1 MEHNVPIIVIDLDAR
16 VVNRCQQL
24 GHYAIH
30 GSCDSQPVLQAAR
43 VKSARLMVISTGYP
57 VSSLVTAQVALQL
70 NPELDVVARVHWRKE
85 GDQFQRIGVKEVVWP
100 EMEGGL
106 EILRHSLHR
115 CGVEPGEVISAMS
128 ESRSTTSRDSTDIIF
143 NPAAPEVTTIG
154 EGESPRW
161 PGRRF
166 WYQLQ

>member
-70 NPELDVVARVHWRKE
+70 NPELDVVARIHWRKE

-100 EMEGGL
+100 EMEGGWKSSDIPFIGAASNRAKSYRPCQRAGAPRRGIPPISYS
-106 EILRHSLHR
+106 ILRPQRL
-115 CGVEPGEVISAMS
+115 
-128 ESRSTTSRDSTDIIF
+128 
-143 NPAAPEVTTIG
+143 
-154 EGESPRW
+154 
-161 PGRRF
+161 
-166 WYQLQ
+166 QLLE